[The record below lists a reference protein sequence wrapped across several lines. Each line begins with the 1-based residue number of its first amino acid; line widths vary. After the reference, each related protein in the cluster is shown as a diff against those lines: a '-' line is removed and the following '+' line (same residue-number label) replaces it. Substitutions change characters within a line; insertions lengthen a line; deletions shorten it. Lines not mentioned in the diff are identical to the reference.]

1 MTTFR
6 IASPWVAAFAVLL
19 LGGCTI
25 NTHEKK
31 DASGK
36 SENENVDIRTPLGSL
51 SVHSG
56 DVDAKDT
63 GLAVYPHAR
72 PMPHKKDDEDANVN
86 ISTSLFGLKV
96 VAVRFESDD
105 TQDKILSFYRKELA
119 KYGSVIQCS
128 TSGTDLNFK
137 HDDDDGKDGPVTCK
151 DGGAGV
157 KSGNDNSGN
166 VELKTGTQHNQHIVS
181 IDKRGSATSF
191 SLVYVRLHTGK
202 EKGAI

>member
-1 MTTFR
+1 MKTLR
-6 IASPWVAAFAVLL
+6 IAQLWVAFALLL
-19 LGGCTI
+19 LGGCTV

-36 SENENVDIRTPLGSL
+36 NEDVDIRTPLGSL

-56 DVDAKDT
+56 DVDVKDT

-72 PMPHKKDDEDANVN
+72 PLPHNKNDEDANVN
-86 ISTSLFGLKV
+86 ISTPMFGLKV
-96 VAVRFESDD
+96 VAVRYESDD
-105 TQDKILSFYRKELA
+105 PQDKILSFYRKELG
-119 KYGSVIQCS
+119 KYGSVVQCS

-137 HDDDDGKDGPVTCK
+137 HDDDDSDGPVTCK
-151 DGGAGV
+151 DSGASD
-157 KSGNDNSGN
+157 KNEN
-166 VELKTGTQHNQHIVS
+166 VELKTGTRHNQHIVA

>member
-1 MTTFR
+1 MTTLR
-6 IASPWVAAFAVLL
+6 IASLWFAACALFL
-19 LGGCTI
+19 LGGCTVS
-25 NTHEKK
+25 THEHK
-31 DASGK
+31 DASGNNK
-36 SENENVDIRTPLGSL
+36 NENVDIRTPLGSL

-72 PMPHKKDDEDANVN
+72 PLPHNKNDEDANVN
-86 ISTSLFGLKV
+86 ISTPMFGLKV

-105 TQDKILSFYRKELA
+105 PQDKILSYYRKELG

-137 HDDDDGKDGPVTCK
+137 HDDDDDKDGPVTCK
-151 DGGAGV
+151 D
-157 KSGNDNSGN
+157 SGTSDKNGN
-166 VELKTGTQHNQHIVS
+166 VELKTGTRHNQHIVA

-202 EKGAI
+202 EKDVI

>member
-1 MTTFR
+1 MKTFR
-6 IASPWVAAFAVLL
+6 IAQLWVAAFALLL

-25 NTHEKK
+25 NTREKK

-56 DVDAKDT
+56 DVDVKDT
-63 GLAVYPHAR
+63 GLTVYPHAR
-72 PMPHKKDDEDANVN
+72 PLPHNKNDEDANVN
-86 ISTSLFGLKV
+86 ISTPMFGLKV
-96 VAVRFESDD
+96 VAVRYESDD
-105 TQDKILSFYRKELA
+105 PQDKILSYYRKELG

-128 TSGTDLNFK
+128 TDKTDLNFK
-137 HDDDDGKDGPVTCK
+137 HDDDDDSDGPVTCK
-151 DGGAGV
+151 DSD
-157 KSGNDNSGN
+157 SGSKNGN
-166 VELKTGTQHNQHIVS
+166 VELKTGTRHNQHIVA

-202 EKGAI
+202 DKDVI

>member
-1 MTTFR
+1 MTTLR
-6 IASPWVAAFAVLL
+6 IASLWFAACALFL
-19 LGGCTI
+19 LGGCTVS
-25 NTHEKK
+25 THEHK
-31 DASGK
+31 DASGNNK
-36 SENENVDIRTPLGSL
+36 NENVDIRTPLGSL

-72 PMPHKKDDEDANVN
+72 PLPHNKNDEDANVN
-86 ISTSLFGLKV
+86 ISTPMFGLKV

-105 TQDKILSFYRKELA
+105 PQDKILSYYRKELG

-137 HDDDDGKDGPVTCK
+137 HDDDDSDGPVTCK
-151 DGGAGV
+151 D
-157 KSGNDNSGN
+157 SGTSDKNGN
-166 VELKTGTQHNQHIVS
+166 VELKTGTRHNQHIVA

-191 SLVYVRLHTGK
+191 SLVYVRLHTGR
-202 EKGAI
+202 EKDVI